1 MGPKKNKK
9 GNNKNAKKAKDAS
22 AKPAEAQETPPPT
35 PGSPPSQ
42 ARQEELAVEE
52 VPTITEQEPL
62 APQVAE
68 VTLDQETPET
78 PKLDLEHKVTAEDEV
93 LVTEP
98 PKETPSPPQEDVAEQ
113 TQQEPETTTAE
124 IPVEEAPQQTEPVL
138 ETNEVTSEQPVEA
151 AEPPIETAEKP
162 TEVTEQPVET
172 SISTEEPVVNPE
184 ETVEK
189 PEEPAIN
196 QEDAGDKLEEPG
208 TSQEQTGEKPEET
221 SFSWEETGGKPAE
234 TSVSQE
240 ATGNPPSAF
249 VSPEETGDKQHERND
264 IHNETNEIN
273 EQRNDIHDQTYDN
286 NEKYDDSDE
295 KFYDPGATPVD
306 SPTVDDRNHKF
317 EGSVNGTDD
326 SNHTITAD
334 TPRAAVFEESKYE
347 ASNRSGASTPRP
359 TNGNGHHYGHLFKD
373 TTKAPTVASPIPRRS
388 PPSGSVRAA
397 SPSLTETRL
406 GSSPPPEHRPIY
418 PASPAYSYSKPVPKV
433 GSPLVRP
440 YMPYM
445 TGHNDNIPGPTVA
458 ASIPPSTAPSF
469 TTAQHS
475 PTMSAAALPP
485 YAGFQGFQG
494 FQHHRSG
501 SIASGRGPFEAFFNS
516 PYQPVREP
524 SVKGAPSDTGTFMG
538 DFGDTFQLLERIQ
551 SAIPDLGRLLSAHR
565 ETQGKLNAREAEI
578 KQLEARHQEE
588 LMHKDFYVQAL
599 KDQMKKAASDSAEE
613 CGRLNHSIKEL
624 KSEIGY
630 LRDKKQTLEEN
641 LEATQKENDEL
652 SHTKLELQAEIEQ
665 LNLNMR
671 QAQEHYEM
679 ELQTQREHEQSSLA
693 TQKQD
698 LTDAFTQMRAED
710 ERAAA
715 EALENRE
722 KELLFQ
728 QQKMKEEMEA
738 ARAKLEREHE
748 AAMTEKQAELDS
760 TAAEL
765 KSTQDELAAT
775 KTELESKIA
784 ELEATHTE
792 LEATKTKLSE
802 TETELGATK
811 SELDSTKTEL
821 GETKAELDTTKT
833 ELDSTRAE
841 LDSTK
846 TELDS
851 TKNELES
858 TKNELEST
866 KTELESTK
874 TELSETK
881 TELDT
886 TKTELESTKTE
897 LGETKA
903 ELESTK
909 TELESTKAEL
919 ESTKAELD
927 STKNELESTKSEL
940 ESTKTELETK
950 ISELEATTSE
960 LESTKA
966 ELESTKSQLE
976 ATTAE
981 LESTKSDLESTK
993 SELETTTKELETK
1006 KTELAERE
1014 KQLQSAIEE
1023 MRSTVDNMDKE
1034 RERLKKTLHSL
1045 GEATDLKSTKGDT
1058 FFLECFGKL
1067 QHLIIDLSKKHFGY
1081 LPIDPPK
1088 DILAKIP
1095 SELPSFLDNTPAS
1108 CELRA
1113 AYIQHVISKTL
1124 TYRIFQPFLFT
1135 LGRRFDKAD
1144 TFFQLLSIDIRRKSV
1159 RREAFWRQQTL
1170 KAAYTTSDA
1179 KQSINVV
1186 AAVIV
1191 DEIIEQIR
1199 HFADPKKLD
1208 DLLTGVR
1215 MIVKLAAE
1223 TWRHARVERELVTA
1237 SMPAPSSEG
1246 VANEHWDEYPFG
1258 RDESR
1263 PPSRSSIRHVVLRT
1277 FPRIFREAAHEDF
1290 ADDEERRN
1298 SCVYM
1303 PGMVLYSDSPVVLSR
1318 IDELAKRSS
1327 DSLDGVHRSPRGASR
1342 RSTSRSPVKRVRASV
1357 SPAA

>member
-1 MGPKKNKK
+1 
-9 GNNKNAKKAKDAS
+9 
-22 AKPAEAQETPPPT
+22 
-35 PGSPPSQ
+35 
-42 ARQEELAVEE
+42 
-52 VPTITEQEPL
+52 
-62 APQVAE
+62 
-68 VTLDQETPET
+68 
-78 PKLDLEHKVTAEDEV
+78 
-93 LVTEP
+93 
-98 PKETPSPPQEDVAEQ
+98 
-113 TQQEPETTTAE
+113 
-124 IPVEEAPQQTEPVL
+124 
-138 ETNEVTSEQPVEA
+138 
-151 AEPPIETAEKP
+151 
-162 TEVTEQPVET
+162 
-172 SISTEEPVVNPE
+172 
-184 ETVEK
+184 
-189 PEEPAIN
+189 
-196 QEDAGDKLEEPG
+196 
-208 TSQEQTGEKPEET
+208 
-221 SFSWEETGGKPAE
+221 
-234 TSVSQE
+234 
-240 ATGNPPSAF
+240 
-249 VSPEETGDKQHERND
+249 
-264 IHNETNEIN
+264 
-273 EQRNDIHDQTYDN
+273 
-286 NEKYDDSDE
+286 
-295 KFYDPGATPVD
+295 
-306 SPTVDDRNHKF
+306 
-317 EGSVNGTDD
+317 
-326 SNHTITAD
+326 
-334 TPRAAVFEESKYE
+334 
-347 ASNRSGASTPRP
+347 
-359 TNGNGHHYGHLFKD
+359 D

-397 SPSLTETRL
+397 SPSFTETRL
-406 GSSPPPEHRPIY
+406 GSSPPPEHRPVY
-418 PASPAYSYSKPVPKV
+418 PASPAYSYSNPVPKV

-445 TGHNDNIPGPTVA
+445 MGHNDHGTGSTVV
-458 ASIPPSTAPSF
+458 ASVPPSTAPSF
-469 TTAQHS
+469 TTALHS
-475 PTMSAAALPP
+475 PIMSAAALPSYGGAVPP
-485 YAGFQGFQG
+485 YGGY
-494 FQHHRSG
+494 QHHRSG
-501 SIASGRGPFEAFFNS
+501 SIASGRGPLDTFFNS

-524 SVKGAPSDTGTFMG
+524 SLKNGHASEAGTFAAE
-538 DFGDTFQLLERIQ
+538 FGDTFHLLNRIQ
-551 SAIPDLGRLLSAHR
+551 SAIPDLDRLLNAHR
-565 ETQGKLNAREAEI
+565 ETQTKLNAREAEI
-578 KQLEARHQEE
+578 KQLEDRHQED

-652 SHTKLELQAEIEQ
+652 SQTKTELQAEIEQ
-665 LNLNMR
+665 LNTNMR
-671 QAQEHYEM
+671 QAQEHYEV
-679 ELQTQREHEQSSLA
+679 ELQTQRENEQASLA
-693 TQKQD
+693 TQKQE

-728 QQKMKEEMEA
+728 QQKMKEQMEA
-738 ARAKLEREHE
+738 ARAKVEKEHE
-748 AAMTEKQAELDS
+748 VAMNEKQAELDS
-760 TAAEL
+760 VAADL
-765 KSTQDELAAT
+765 KSTQDDLAAT
-775 KTELESKIA
+775 KAELESKIA

-792 LEATKTKLSE
+792 LESTKTELHE
-802 TETELGATK
+802 TKTELDTTRT
-811 SELDSTKTEL
+811 ELDSTKTEL
-821 GETKAELDTTKT
+821 GETKAQLEATQTELDSTKTELDTTKTELESTKNELESTKSDLESTKSELETTKTELETKISELEATTGELEATKAELDSTKTELSETKAELDTTKT
-833 ELDSTRAE
+833 ELDSTKTE

-858 TKNELEST
+858 TKNDLESTKSELETTKTELDSTRTELDST
-866 KTELESTK
+866 KTELESTEN
-874 TELSETK
+874 ELESTK
-881 TELDT
+881 SD
-886 TKTELESTKTE
+886 LESTKTE
-897 LGETKA
+897 LA
-903 ELESTK
+903 
-909 TELESTKAEL
+909 
-919 ESTKAELD
+919 
-927 STKNELESTKSEL
+927 
-940 ESTKTELETK
+940 TK
-950 ISELEATTSE
+950 ISELEATTGE

-976 ATTAE
+976 STTAD
-981 LESTKSDLESTK
+981 LESTKADLESTK
-993 SELETTTKELETK
+993 STLETTIAELETK
-1006 KTELAERE
+1006 KTELADKE

-1108 CELRA
+1108 CELRS

-1237 SMPAPSSEG
+1237 SMPAPSAEG

-1290 ADDEERRN
+1290 AEDEERRN

-1327 DSLDGVHRSPRGASR
+1327 DSLDGVNRSPRGVSR
-1342 RSTSRSPVKRVRASV
+1342 RSTSRSPAKRVRASV
-1357 SPAA
+1357 SPPA